1 MGKAIDDLRGTGEG
15 GIVVPPDIAEAL
27 DAWLKRG
34 TALAWNPYTG
44 ETLEFTRWS
53 EYEEW
58 SKAMAKKTET
68 PTAAESKTSQP
79 ATITDLKSG
88 EIGRVVTKAV
98 RRGDRENL
106 YVERAASISEA
117 EGIQVR
123 RNGLGQLEINRWT
136 VNLNALDKYAGPKDE
151 WEYAHLS

>member
-1 MGKAIDDLRGTGEG
+1 MGKAIDDLKGTSEG
-15 GIVVPPDIAEAL
+15 GMVVPPDVAAAL

-44 ETLEFTRWS
+44 ATLEFTRWA

-68 PTAAESKTSQP
+68 PTAALTVAE
-79 ATITDLKSG
+79 LKPG
-88 EIGRVVTKAV
+88 EIGRVATKAV

-106 YVERAASISEA
+106 YVSRDASISEA

-136 VNLNALDKYAGPKDE
+136 VNLNALDTYSGPKDE
-151 WEYAHLS
+151 WEYAHLA